1 MRIAVTGR
9 HGQIARAL
17 GERSMLAGATIVTLA
32 RPEIDL
38 LLPTGIPAALAA
50 AHADIIV
57 NAAAYT
63 SVDLAETD
71 TETLN
76 AVNVV
81 GAAAVAAAARSLA
94 VPVIHLSTDYVFD
107 GLLNRPYVED
117 DAAHP
122 INCYGKSK
130 LASESSV
137 VAANPDHAILR
148 TGWVYSP
155 FGKNFLRTMLAA
167 ALHRNEV
174 SVVSDQAGA
183 PTSAVDIADGILR
196 VARNMLSNP
205 GNAKMRGTFHMTAN
219 GEATWA
225 EFAEAI
231 FVASRTVGGP
241 WAQVRRIS
249 TADYPTLAKR
259 PANSRLNSTKVAE
272 AHDVILPHWR
282 EALPACIR
290 RLVPFEFSA
299 KCSNDK

>member
-9 HGQIARAL
+9 HGQIAHAL
-17 GERSMLAGATIVTLA
+17 GERGMLAGATIVTLA
-32 RPEIDL
+32 RPEVDL
-38 LLPTGIPAALAA
+38 LLPAAIPAALAA

-71 TETLN
+71 TEAVN

-117 DAAHP
+117 DATHP

-137 VAANPDHAILR
+137 VAANPNHAILR

-167 ALHRNEV
+167 ALHRSEV
-174 SVVSDQAGA
+174 SVVSDQVGT

-196 VARNMLSNP
+196 VAKNILSNP
-205 GNAKMRGTFHMTAN
+205 GNAKMRGIFHMTAS

-231 FVASRTVGGP
+231 FLASRAAGGP
-241 WAQVRRIS
+241 SADVRRIS
-249 TADYPTLAKR
+249 TADYPTSAKR
-259 PANSRLNSTKVAE
+259 PANSRLNSARLAE
-272 AHDVILPHWR
+272 VHEVILPHWR
-282 EALPACIR
+282 EAVPACIR
-290 RLVPFEFSA
+290 RLVPLEFSED
-299 KCSNDK
+299 CSKHK